1 MGLKEQCA
9 RFSWMEAFF
18 HVPNLPQGRG
28 ELQNEEAAAL
38 GDKDHSSAGSA
49 IDASRSGGITRIAA
63 NLEELG

>member
-1 MGLKEQCA
+1 MLDLAGW
-9 RFSWMEAFF
+9 RPFF
-18 HVPNLPQGRG
+18 TYPTCHYRG